1 MNPFPTNK
9 GISNKGISNKGTLVG
24 LLIAV
29 GFTSGLV
36 ASELHDGSQQNNRSQ
51 AAQLQLIE
59 QEACPYPPQT
69 PAATGAE
76 GGHGESLQPR
86 MRRQPAP
93 LVRPAI
99 YMELLVPADEGD
111 IVLLTI

>member
-9 GISNKGISNKGTLVG
+9 GISNKGTLAG

-69 PAATGAE
+69 PAADGAE
-76 GGHGESLQPR
+76 GAQPEAMQPKLSR
-86 MRRQPAP
+86 PPAP
-93 LVRPAI
+93 FARPAI
-99 YMELLVPADEGD
+99 YMELLIPSAEGD
-111 IVLLTI
+111 NVSMSI

>member
-1 MNPFPTNK
+1 MNPFPT
-9 GISNKGISNKGTLVG
+9 NKGISNKGTLVG

-36 ASELHDGSQQNNRSQ
+36 ASELHDGSQQNNGLKSV
-51 AAQLQLIE
+51 QLQLIE

-76 GGHGESLQPR
+76 GSQGESLQPR
-86 MRRQPAP
+86 VHRQPVP

-99 YMELLVPADEGD
+99 YMELLVPSGEGD

>member
-1 MNPFPTNK
+1 MNPFP
-9 GISNKGISNKGTLVG
+9 INKGISNKGTLAG

-36 ASELHDGSQQNNRSQ
+36 ASELHDGSQQNNGLKSV
-51 AAQLQLIE
+51 QLQLIE

-76 GGHGESLQPR
+76 GSQGESLQPR
-86 MRRQPAP
+86 VHRQPVP

-99 YMELLVPADEGD
+99 YMELLVPSDGD
-111 IVLLTI
+111 NVLVTI